1 MTTHQDH
8 ADLPRRTM
16 PLPGVLL
23 DSGPILGEERARWL
37 LGDQGSFIPRPGKK
51 PAPGVLDEA
60 WRRAGGCAGTWR
72 KGCWKLCSW
81 LPPQPSALKLSAHLQ
96 QRDGRSEWRRDG
108 FSTWLDSHPAPID
121 APFQRSPLH
130 GGGFKIAF
138 HHLTNTESHYLCFC
152 NLLKSDINIILVLF
166 IRSALHLYSSK

>member
-1 MTTHQDH
+1 MQTSHRELCPFLGYSWTL
-8 ADLPRRTM
+8 ALFWERRE
-16 PLPGVLL
+16 L
-23 DSGPILGEERARWL
+23 DGFWGTRGASSLDQERNQP
-37 LGDQGSFIPRPGKK
+37 QGC
-51 PAPGVLDEA
+51 LDGA
-60 WRRAGGCAGTWR
+60 WRWAGGCAGTWR

-130 GGGFKIAF
+130 GGGLKIAF